1 MCARAG
7 SAASLWPC
15 STSTVTA
22 PRASLR
28 RTTLCVLWST
38 RSPTACRA
46 SSWTFTWTLA
56 PSSTFIRPE
65 GRTNSRPAPLP
76 LPPERGEGSHYPGL
90 LHLGLVPEFSPGLE
104 GVVAAET
111 AVSEVDGANGRLI
124 YRGGYLIED
133 LAPVASYEE
142 VAYLLWHGEL
152 PTKAQ
157 LDGLRNQ
164 MAHAR
169 NLNDPARGALE
180 ATDPTTN
187 PMDILRTVV
196 SAQGSHQTLP
206 NPTLEEAVA
215 LTSVFPTIVAAAH
228 RRSQGKDLVLPRDD
242 LGHAANLLWMMDG
255 KEPSADRTRWLES
268 YLVLLA
274 DHGLNASTFAARV
287 IASTGSDLTSCVVGA
302 IGALKGPA
310 HGGATFAASTMPD
323 KIGPADNADRW
334 MHEAHA
340 RHERF
345 AGFGHRV
352 YRTYDPRAKIL
363 REMSK
368 TAAPDLHRTA
378 ARTEE
383 VALRILHEAHPERP
397 NATNVDFWAAVVLT
411 GAGIPKELF
420 TCIFATSRV
429 VGWTA
434 HVLEAL
440 QDLRIIRPASVWIG
454 PEPGHKPLPLA
465 KR

>member
-1 MCARAG
+1 
-7 SAASLWPC
+7 
-15 STSTVTA
+15 
-22 PRASLR
+22 
-28 RTTLCVLWST
+28 
-38 RSPTACRA
+38 
-46 SSWTFTWTLA
+46 
-56 PSSTFIRPE
+56 
-65 GRTNSRPAPLP
+65 
-76 LPPERGEGSHYPGL
+76 
-90 LHLGLVPEFSPGLE
+90 VPDFSPGLE

-111 AVSEVDGANGRLI
+111 EVSEVDGANGRLI

-133 LAPVASYEE
+133 LAPVVTFEE

-152 PTKAQ
+152 PTTAQ
-157 LDGLRNQ
+157 LEALRHQ
-164 MAHAR
+164 MAASRVLSDHAR
-169 NLNDPARGALE
+169 RTLESADPE
-180 ATDPTTN
+180 TN

-196 SAQGSHQTLP
+196 SAQGSTKLP
-206 NPTLEEAVA
+206 TKPSLEEAVA
-215 LTSVFPTIVAAAH
+215 LTAVFPTIVAAAW
-228 RRSQGKDLVLPRDD
+228 RRSQGHEIIKPRAD

-255 KEPSADRTRWLES
+255 KEPAADRTSWLEM

-274 DHGLNASTFAARV
+274 DHGLNASTFTARV

-310 HGGATFAASTMPD
+310 HGGATFAARTMLD
-323 KIGPADNADRW
+323 KIGSAELAEKWLTD
-334 MHEAHA
+334 AHA
-340 RHERF
+340 RKERF

-363 REMSK
+363 KELAA
-368 TAAPDLHRTA
+368 TAAPELHRKA

-397 NATNVDFWAAVVLT
+397 NATNVDFWASVVLT
-411 GAGIPKELF
+411 GASIPKALF

-429 VGWTA
+429 AGWTA

-440 QDLRIIRPASVWIG
+440 QDLRIIRPASVWKG
-454 PEPGHKPLPLA
+454 PEPGRKPLPLA